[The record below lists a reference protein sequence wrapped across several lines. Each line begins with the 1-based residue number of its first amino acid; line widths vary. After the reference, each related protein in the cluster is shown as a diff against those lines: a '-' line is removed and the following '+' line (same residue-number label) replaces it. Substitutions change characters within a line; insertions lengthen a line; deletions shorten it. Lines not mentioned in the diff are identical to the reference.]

1 MNQEKEKKQLIIF
14 LIIAYAVTFIMGF
27 IMKIGKDN
35 GMDISVF
42 PNVQMMYPA
51 AGVMLAYLLTKEK
64 GDLLPKGFYIT
75 FVAAT
80 GIMLVLAVLSAFI
93 PVQSEFWETLG
104 VSFWAM
110 LCQYVVMVGSIVL
123 WIILL
128 LTKKEKREAGGLRLH
143 NAKWSLIC
151 VALFLVLYTARY
163 AILLLLAGE
172 ADMLVSV
179 FSSLQTWFTIA
190 FMPLDFF
197 LVFIPF
203 FGEEY
208 GWRYYLQPILQK
220 KFGLRGGVLLL
231 GVVWGLWHMP
241 LDFWYYSDKG
251 VTMTLSQIITCV
263 ALGIFFAFAY
273 MKTQNIWVPV
283 IMHFLNNNLIVVFS
297 GNYSSDI
304 LENQTVRWVDLPLQL
319 LVCGICF
326 GLFIFAKPFRKPE
339 DMKVD

>member
-1 MNQEKEKKQLIIF
+1 
-14 LIIAYAVTFIMGF
+14 
-27 IMKIGKDN
+27 MKIGKDN
-35 GMDISVF
+35 GMDVSVF
-42 PNVQMMYPA
+42 PNAQMMYPA

-75 FVAAT
+75 FVAVT

-123 WIILL
+123 WFILL

-172 ADMLVSV
+172 TDMLVSV

-203 FGEEY
+203 LA
-208 GWRYYLQPILQK
+208 RNTD
-220 KFGLRGGVLLL
+220 GGII
-231 GVVWGLWHMP
+231 
-241 LDFWYYSDKG
+241 YSP
-251 VTMTLSQIITCV
+251 
-263 ALGIFFAFAY
+263 F
-273 MKTQNIWVPV
+273 
-283 IMHFLNNNLIVVFS
+283 
-297 GNYSSDI
+297 
-304 LENQTVRWVDLPLQL
+304 
-319 LVCGICF
+319 
-326 GLFIFAKPFRKPE
+326 FRKNTG
-339 DMKVD
+339 